1 MIMIIF
7 IVTIQ
12 ILLETSLNSKIII
25 FFKEIQI
32 FLSNF
37 ISYDSWDKE
46 ILISIQLL
54 LLYYYFLKNF
64 KTKEVILFIL
74 DFSEF

>member
-1 MIMIIF
+1 MIIIIF
-7 IVTIQ
+7 IITIQ

-74 DFSEF
+74 DFIEF